1 MTSKSL
7 TLIAAAGVAATGIG
21 AGALVGA
28 SSSSASAATP
38 LCQASQLV
46 PRYERFNGAA
56 GTFGDIWQLINVG
69 ATCHTR
75 GWVGALNF
83 GPDGRPLPTTLHRTA
98 GPSHTIVLAHGQ
110 HASWEFRYTAPGLIN
125 NCKPENA
132 VSMII
137 TPPDNFL
144 PVLAQKGERA
154 CNGYLKYESPL
165 VFGG

>member
-1 MTSKSL
+1 MISKSL
-7 TLIAAAGVAATGIG
+7 ALIAAAGIAASGIG

-28 SSSSASAATP
+28 GSASAATP

-46 PRYERFNGAA
+46 PRYERFEGAA
-56 GTFGDIWQLINVG
+56 GTFYDRWQLINVG
-69 ATCHTR
+69 GRCHTR

-98 GPSHTIVLAHGQ
+98 GPSHTVVLAYGQ
-110 HASWEFRYTAPGLIN
+110 HASWTFGYTDPGVIN
-125 NCKPENA
+125 CRPENA

-137 TPPDNFL
+137 TPPDNLL
-144 PVLAQKGERA
+144 PVLAHRGERA
-154 CNGYLKYESPL
+154 CNGTLKYESPL

>member
-7 TLIAAAGVAATGIG
+7 TLIVAAGIAATGIG

-28 SSSSASAATP
+28 GSASAATP

-46 PRYERFNGAA
+46 PHFERFDGAA
-56 GTFGDIWQLINVG
+56 GTFGDVWQLINVG
-69 ATCHTR
+69 ATCHTQ

-98 GPSHTIVLAHGQ
+98 GPSHPVVLAHGQ
-110 HASWEFRYTAPGLIN
+110 HASWEFAYTDPGVI

-137 TPPDNFL
+137 YPPGNLL
-144 PVLAQKGERA
+144 PVLAAKGERA
-154 CNGYLKYESPL
+154 CNGNLKYESPL

>member
-1 MTSKSL
+1 MEVHQMTSKSL

-83 GPDGRPLPTTLHRTA
+83 GPDGRPLDPGGPAADGEAVVDFGPHAYRIWESEKA
-98 GPSHTIVLAHGQ
+98 GQL
-110 HASWEFRYTAPGLIN
+110 
-125 NCKPENA
+125 
-132 VSMII
+132 
-137 TPPDNFL
+137 
-144 PVLAQKGERA
+144 
-154 CNGYLKYESPL
+154 
-165 VFGG
+165 